1 MCGTTGPV
9 HAAGCLAG
17 LYSEGLDYQSEYFQ
31 WESTWRSRFGVRSR
45 QTPQFGDVMK
55 RLAALVL
62 LAIFTFTWTVQA
74 SAKRLTPEQNARQS
88 NRAAKQQR
96 RMLKKADKRQ
106 RKAMKRSL
114 RAQRKAT
121 RKANR
126 DLRKRRGV

>member
-1 MCGTTGPV
+1 
-9 HAAGCLAG
+9 
-17 LYSEGLDYQSEYFQ
+17 
-31 WESTWRSRFGVRSR
+31 
-45 QTPQFGDVMK
+45 MK